1 MKIVFM
7 GTMDFAVELLEGL
20 VDHHEVSLV
29 VTQPDRPSGRKQK
42 LKPSPVKK
50 KAMELDL
57 ELFQPKNIKKNH
69 NPILEQNADIH
80 IVAGYGQ
87 MIPDDVLYAP
97 LHDSVNVHASLLPKY
112 RGGSPMHA
120 AIKNGDEYTGV
131 TTMKMVKRMDAGPI
145 YDQTKVDIAP
155 DDNVGTLE
163 RKLSVAGRRLLLNT
177 LRSIEAGTATLRD
190 QDKDQVSFAYHI
202 RPKDRYLDFTQTA
215 EELRD
220 HIRAF
225 NPWPIARFRIDDETC
240 KVFEA
245 EVIKED
251 KPFGQPGEVV
261 VADKKRLHIQTKKHQ
276 LAIES
281 IQYPGKKRMDI
292 DAFMNGIGRS
302 LFYEGKIIK

>member
-20 VDHHEVSLV
+20 MNHHEVSLV

-42 LKPSPVKK
+42 LKASPVKK
-50 KAMELDL
+50 KATELGL
-57 ELFQPKNIKKNH
+57 ALFQPKNIKRNH
-69 NPILEQNADIH
+69 KPILEQHADIH
-80 IVAGYGQ
+80 VVAGYGQ
-87 MIPDDVLYAP
+87 MIPGNVLDAP
-97 LHDSVNVHASLLPKY
+97 PHDSVNVHASLLPKY

-145 YDQTKVDIAP
+145 YDQIKVDIAP
-155 DDNVGTLE
+155 NDNVGTLE
-163 RKLSVAGRRLLLNT
+163 HKLSTAGRRLLLDT
-177 LRSIEAGTATLRD
+177 LRDIEKGTATLSD
-190 QDKDQVSFAYHI
+190 QDKEQVSFAYHI

-215 EELRD
+215 EDLRN

-225 NPWPIARFRIDDETC
+225 NPWPIARFKIDDETC
-240 KVFEA
+240 KVYEA
-245 EVIKED
+245 KVIKED

-261 VADKKRLHIQTKKHQ
+261 IADKKRLHIQTKKHQ
-276 LAIES
+276 LAIMS

-292 DAFMNGIGRS
+292 GAFMNGVGRS